1 MTGIKIFS
9 GRPQHVEKHAT
20 AWIEDQKGAI
30 EVVSIS
36 QSAYTDYGIALTILY
51 QETGSSA
58 LG

>member
-1 MTGIKIFS
+1 M
-9 GRPQHVEKHAT
+9 Q
-20 AWIEDQKGAI
+20 WIEDQKGAI

-51 QETGSSA
+51 QETGSNA

>member
-9 GRPQHVEKHAT
+9 GRAQHVETQTT

-36 QSAYTDYGIALTILY
+36 QSSSASGIALTILY
-51 QETGSSA
+51 KETSNGDPS
-58 LG
+58 